1 MRSRSTEHLG
11 KQKLV
16 HGPLHHQPEGNE
28 DTDEDLTTKQ
38 KFIVKSVPEGLICQ
52 VAPHFNRRCH
62 RVQDGRFTSDFN
74 DDFFVFA
81 ELILVLIFTLCI

>member
-1 MRSRSTEHLG
+1 MRFRSTEHLR

-38 KFIVKSVPEGLICQ
+38 KFTVKSVPEGLICQ

-62 RVQDGRFTSDFN
+62 CVQDGHLTSDFN
-74 DDFFVFA
+74 NDFFVFG
-81 ELILVLIFTLCI
+81 ELMLALIFILCI